1 MNPRERLLYFGAD
14 SLTTQELLSLII
26 GGKYAI
32 TVAESVMS
40 YVTDSVGD
48 LARVYP
54 EELESINGVGINK
67 ACAIAA
73 TIELAKRLNNDCST
87 NRPHI
92 RTSSDV
98 YNFIGPKLM
107 HEKQEH
113 LIALLMNSKGIV
125 ESTEII
131 SKGGLCS
138 SYADPREIFSPA
150 IRKAA
155 AGIILVHNHP
165 SGDPSPS
172 SDDISSTK
180 TLVEAGKILGIKV
193 IDHIIIGRNSYHSL
207 RTSRDDIV

>member
-1 MNPRERLLYFGAD
+1 
-14 SLTTQELLSLII
+14 
-26 GGKYAI
+26 
-32 TVAESVMS
+32 
-40 YVTDSVGD
+40 
-48 LARVYP
+48 
-54 EELESINGVGINK
+54 
-67 ACAIAA
+67 
-73 TIELAKRLNNDCST
+73 
-87 NRPHI
+87 
-92 RTSSDV
+92 
-98 YNFIGPKLM
+98 M

-207 RTSRDDIV
+207 RTSHDDIF

>member
-26 GGKYAI
+26 GGKDAI

-54 EELESINGVGINK
+54 SELETIEGVGINK

-73 TIELAKRLNNDCST
+73 TIELAKRLNTDCNT

-98 YNFIGPKLM
+98 YDFIGPKLM

-131 SKGGLCS
+131 TKGGLCS

-155 AGIILVHNHP
+155 AGIILIHNHP

-172 SDDISSTK
+172 SDDIASTK

-193 IDHIIIGRNSYHSL
+193 VDHIVIGRNGYHSM
-207 RTSRDDIV
+207 RTSNDDIF